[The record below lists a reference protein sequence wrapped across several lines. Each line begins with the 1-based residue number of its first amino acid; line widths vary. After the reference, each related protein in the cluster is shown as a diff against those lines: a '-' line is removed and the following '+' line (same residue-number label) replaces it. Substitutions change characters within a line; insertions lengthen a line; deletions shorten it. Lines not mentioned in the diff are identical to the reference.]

1 MFQRNSYRGIF
12 VTVLFSV
19 IAQDGLLF
27 AQAGGLDSTVGK
39 LNRDSFLLCREI
51 RKNLSGIRGQRT
63 LFSKAY
69 DIHEMADKMHRMVML
84 NAPVRGMDQALS
96 DLSLLVD
103 DLNFS
108 IKAMKLPVF
117 RDPVNRPTGPNGYV
131 FYGGNGYPQPCF
143 QCNGFP
149 YRMIP
154 ERNMRD
160 VSRLLSEIQT
170 SIVQLQAHYSPHLH
184 QTPRQRLFPAP
195 GTIPQSDSFLKTQP
209 SRLRELFQEEN
220 DSQWKPSRKSA
231 PLLPPVL
238 PPVPPRDQAKPFQ
251 SGPQLLPPLP
261 PNG

>member
-1 MFQRNSYRGIF
+1 MMFQRIGFRGIF

-27 AQAGGLDSTVGK
+27 AQVGGPDSTAGK

-51 RKNLSGIRGQRT
+51 RKNLCGIRGQRT

-69 DIHEMADKMHRMVML
+69 EIHEMADKMHRMVML

-103 DLNFS
+103 DLNFT
-108 IKAMKLPVF
+108 IKAMRLPVF
-117 RDPVNRPTGPNGYV
+117 RDPVTIPTGPNGYV
-131 FYGGNGYPQPCF
+131 FYGGNGYPQPSF

-160 VSRLLSEIQT
+160 VGRLLSEIQS
-170 SIVQLQAHYSPHLH
+170 SIVQLHAHYSPHQH

-195 GTIPQSDSFLKTQP
+195 GTIPQSDTDFKMQP
-209 SRLRELFQEEN
+209 SRLRKLFQEEN

-231 PLLPPVL
+231 PLM
-238 PPVPPRDQAKPFQ
+238 PPVPPRDQAKPLQ
-251 SGPQLLPPLP
+251 YGPQLLPPLP
-261 PNG
+261 PND